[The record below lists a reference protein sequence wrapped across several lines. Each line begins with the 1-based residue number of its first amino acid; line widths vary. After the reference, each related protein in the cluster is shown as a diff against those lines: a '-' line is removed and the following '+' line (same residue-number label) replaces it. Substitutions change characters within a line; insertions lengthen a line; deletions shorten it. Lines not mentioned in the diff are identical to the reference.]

1 MIPSLYKRLAEL
13 EDLARRAAGR
23 IRELEAENQ
32 RLSAENHL
40 LGNEQKKAQ
49 QAVTRYRVL
58 TDHQERVKK
67 RLLRLREKLVKLE
80 AQ

>member
-13 EDLARRAAGR
+13 EDLARRAAER
-23 IRELEAENQ
+23 ISELEAENR
-32 RLSAENHL
+32 RLSAENQL
-40 LGNEQKKAQ
+40 LEAESKKAQ
-49 QAVTRYRVL
+49 LAVSRYRAL

-80 AQ
+80 A